1 MTRSAESM
9 YGWNVIN
16 GNCRQY
22 RKWSART
29 PAKKHVI
36 HNVPHP
42 IIDCIQCTEAA
53 QPHVI
58 AIYGSDG
65 DNGDKG
71 RIVLRGK
78 DVEVILPLRLR
89 GGSHDMRVVVD
100 KNNFLNVERIHLDH
114 P

>member
-1 MTRSAESM
+1 
-9 YGWNVIN
+9 VIN
-16 GNCRQY
+16 GNCCQY
-22 RKWSART
+22 RKWSSGT

-36 HNVPHP
+36 HDVPHP
-42 IIDCIQCTEAA
+42 VIDCIQCTDAA
-53 QPHVI
+53 QKGVM
-58 AIYGSDG
+58 AVYGSDG

-78 DVEVILPLRLR
+78 DVEVIFPLRSR

-100 KNNFLNVERIHLDH
+100 KKNYLNVERVRSDH